1 MKLIK
6 KLIHRALGIEVVSAL
21 RQPQADREHAVRT
34 VKPKDGST
42 FLAQHPSLWDDV
54 LAMADRCIK
63 AVRKLW
69 TIPTPKQP
77 SQEEMAAVFARHTQ
91 TAAQVG
97 YDLMKQGIRERLR
110 KDQDAWVRQ
119 TLLGSDNPEVA
130 ALGVRSDVQEH
141 LDLSRRRE
149 ELLGE
154 MSMDADKLRES
165 LTQAEVY
172 RMIHGTY
179 QLTSDQMERLLI
191 GIKECKSR
199 ARANQLWD
207 RALATY
213 VPEHTDPKLKEI
225 MQEVAD
231 VRLRQFAAE
240 DAAAAQAKKPVIRW
254 CPVLQQWRAAGLPYV
269 AACCAIKLNLLNQ
282 KGKR

>member
-1 MKLIK
+1 MSLIK

-21 RQPQADREHAVRT
+21 RQPQADREHVVRT

-42 FLAQHPSLWDDV
+42 FLAQNPSLWDDV
-54 LAMADRCIK
+54 LAMVDSCVK

-77 SQEEMAAVFARHTQ
+77 SQEEMAAVFARHTE
-91 TAAQVG
+91 TAAQAG
-97 YDLMKQGIRERLR
+97 YDLMKQGIRERIR
-110 KDQDAWVRQ
+110 
-119 TLLGSDNPEVA
+119 T
-130 ALGVRSDVQEH
+130 DVEEH
-141 LDLSRRRE
+141 LDLSIRRA

-154 MSMDADKLRES
+154 MTLDTSKLRES

-191 GIKECKSR
+191 GIQECKSA

-213 VPEHTDPKLKEI
+213 VPEHTDPVLKEI
-225 MQEVAD
+225 LQEVAD
-231 VRLRQFAAE
+231 VRLRQFVAE

>member
-69 TIPTPKQP
+69 TIPPAKRV
-77 SQEEMAAVFARHTQ
+77 SQEEMAAVFARHTE

-97 YDLMKQGIRERLR
+97 YDLMKQGHRERLR
-110 KDQDAWVRQ
+110 Y
-119 TLLGSDNPEVA
+119 EVHA
-130 ALGVRSDVQEH
+130 DLIDRKTQADLAELNKMVVDLPQLDVQ
-141 LDLSRRRE
+141 
-149 ELLGE
+149 
-154 MSMDADKLRES
+154 
-165 LTQAEVY
+165 AEIE
-172 RMIHGTY
+172 RMIRGTGECIGG
-179 QLTSDQMERLLI
+179 LPSDQMLKVLEQIR
-191 GIKECKSR
+191 ECKSITR
-199 ARANQLWD
+199 AQQLWD

-213 VPEHTDPKLKEI
+213 VPENTDPHLKEI
-225 MQEVAD
+225 MQGVAD
-231 VRLRQFAAE
+231 SRLRQFAAE
-240 DAAAAQAKKPVIRW
+240 DAAAAQHKKPVIRW
-254 CPVLQQWRAAGLPYV
+254 CPILKRWSVRGPDYQTIA
-269 AACCAIKLNLLNQ
+269 CAIKLNLLNQ

>member
-54 LAMADRCIK
+54 LAMADSCVK
-63 AVRKLW
+63 AVKKLW
-69 TIPTPKQP
+69 VIPTPKQP
-77 SQEEMAAVFARHTQ
+77 SQEEMAAVFARHTE
-91 TAAQVG
+91 TAAQDG

-110 KDQDAWVRQ
+110 KDQDAWARQ

-130 ALGVRSDVQEH
+130 ALA
-141 LDLSRRRE
+141 
-149 ELLGE
+149 
-154 MSMDADKLRES
+154 MDTSKLRES

-172 RMIHGTY
+172 RMIHGTGR
-179 QLTSDQMERLLI
+179 LTSDQMERVLQA
-191 GIKECKSR
+191 IKEARTK

-207 RALATY
+207 RAPATY

-231 VRLRQFAAE
+231 VRLRQFVAE
-240 DAAAAQAKKPVIRW
+240 DAAAAQHKKPVIRW
-254 CPVLQQWRAAGLPYV
+254 CPILKRWSVRGPDYQTIA
-269 AACCAIKLNLLNQ
+269 CAIKLNLLNQ